1 MWTSGKRLL
10 FEEIFWPLAT
20 TIGAE
25 KGWSVT
31 IRKIRSRHVIL
42 VLPVTV
48 TPVQGSADRAYAPNR
63 PDDIEPVLFGVDHLP
78 KRL

>member
-20 TIGAE
+20 IIGAE
-25 KGWSVT
+25 KRWSVT
-31 IRKIRSRHVIL
+31 IRMMLSRYVI
-42 VLPVTV
+42 LPVTV
-48 TPVQGSADRAYAPNR
+48 TPVQGSADTPNR